1 MECDKLIQIKM
12 PENANR
18 IIKRLQ
24 REGYE
29 AYIVGG
35 CVRDAILHKEPDDWD
50 ITTSARPEQVK
61 ELFRKTFDTG
71 IQHGT
76 ITVMMPNAETGKL
89 EGYEVTTYR
98 VDGKYEDHRRPTSVT
113 FTASLIE
120 DMKRRD
126 FTINAMAYNDEEGI
140 VDHFD
145 GMGDLERHV
154 IRCVGKAQERF
165 DEDALRIL
173 RAVRFAAQLDFEIEE
188 QTMDAIRKQAELL
201 KDISAERIQ
210 VEMTKLLMS
219 KHPERLRTAYE
230 LGVTA
235 IVLPEFDRM
244 MQTEQ
249 NNKHHMYSVGEHTLH
264 VIEAVPAN
272 KVLRWAALLHD
283 VAKPETKTTDE
294 NGDHFYGHNEKGVE
308 LARRILLR
316 LKFDNATIDRVK
328 RLVFWHDY
336 GMGQAMKLKT
346 FRRGLS
352 QMGADLF
359 EDYVALKWAD
369 ILGQSSYMQQEKLD
383 TLATLQNYY
392 AQIMDEKQC
401 LSLKDLA
408 ITGKDLITELG
419 MQPGKEIGKTLHI
432 LLDRVLDDP
441 SLNERDTLL
450 DMARQM

>member
-1 MECDKLIQIKM
+1 MIQIKM

-24 REGYE
+24 KEGYE

-35 CVRDAILHKEPDDWD
+35 CVRDAILNKEPDDWD

-61 ELFRKTFDTG
+61 ALFRKTFDTG

-76 ITVMMPNAETGKL
+76 ITVMMPNAESGKL

-113 FTASLIE
+113 FTASLLE

-126 FTINAMAYNDEEGI
+126 FTINAMAYNEEEGI

-173 RAVRFAAQLDFEIEE
+173 RAVRFAAQLDFTIEE
-188 QTMDAIRKQAELL
+188 QTRLAIEKQAELL
-201 KDISAERIQ
+201 NDISAERIQ
-210 VEMTKLLMS
+210 VELTKLLMS

-235 IVLPEFDRM
+235 VVLPEFDRM

-249 NNKHHMYSVGEHTLH
+249 NNIHHMYSVGEHTLR
-264 VIEAVPAN
+264 VIEQVPAQ
-272 KVLRWAALLHD
+272 KALRWAALLHD
-283 VAKPETKTTDE
+283 VAKPVTKTTDE
-294 NGDHFYGHNEKGVE
+294 KGDHFYGHNEVGVG
-308 LARRILLR
+308 LARQILTR

-328 RLVFWHDY
+328 RLVYWHDY
-336 GMGQAMKLKT
+336 AMGESIKLRT

-352 QMGADLF
+352 KMGADLF
-359 EDYVALKWAD
+359 EDYICLKRAD
-369 ILGQSSYMQQEKLD
+369 ILGQSTYMRQEKLD
-383 TLATLQNYY
+383 RLDVLRDYY
-392 AQIMDEKQC
+392 TQIIKENQC

-408 ITGKDLITELG
+408 VTGKDLITELG
-419 MQPGKEIGKTLHI
+419 MQPGKEIGTTLHT

-441 SLNERDTLL
+441 SLNERNVLL
-450 DMARQM
+450 DMARQL

>member
-1 MECDKLIQIKM
+1 MIQIKM

-24 REGYE
+24 KEGYE

-35 CVRDAILHKEPDDWD
+35 CVRDAILNKEPDDWD

-61 ELFRKTFDTG
+61 ALFRKTFDTG

-76 ITVMMPNAETGKL
+76 ITVMMPNAESGKL

-113 FTASLIE
+113 FTASLLE

-126 FTINAMAYNDEEGI
+126 FTINAMAYNEEEGI

-173 RAVRFAAQLDFEIEE
+173 RAVRFAAQLDFAIEE
-188 QTMDAIRKQAELL
+188 QTRLAIERQAELL
-201 KDISAERIQ
+201 NDISAERIQ
-210 VEMTKLLMS
+210 VELTKLLLS

-235 IVLPEFDRM
+235 VVLPEFDRM

-249 NNKHHMYSVGEHTLH
+249 NNIHHMYSVGEHTLR
-264 VIEAVPAN
+264 VIEQVPAQ
-272 KVLRWAALLHD
+272 KALRWAALLHD
-283 VAKPETKTTDE
+283 VAKPVTKTTDE
-294 NGDHFYGHNEKGVE
+294 KGDHFYGHNEAGVE
-308 LARRILLR
+308 LARQILTR

-328 RLVFWHDY
+328 RLVYWHDY
-336 GMGQAMKLKT
+336 AMGESIKLRT

-352 QMGADLF
+352 KMGADLF
-359 EDYVALKWAD
+359 EDYICLKRAD
-369 ILGQSSYMQQEKLD
+369 ILGQSTYMRQEKFDRLD
-383 TLATLQNYY
+383 VLRDYY
-392 AQIMDEKQC
+392 TQIIEENQC

-408 ITGKDLITELG
+408 VTGKDLITELG
-419 MQPGKEIGKTLHI
+419 MQPGKEIGTTLHT

-441 SLNERDTLL
+441 SLNERNVLL
-450 DMARQM
+450 DMARQL

>member
-1 MECDKLIQIKM
+1 MIQIKM

-24 REGYE
+24 KEGYE

-35 CVRDAILHKEPDDWD
+35 CVRDAILNKEPDDWD

-61 ELFRKTFDTG
+61 ALFRKTFDTG

-76 ITVMMPNAETGKL
+76 ITVMMPNAESGKL

-113 FTASLIE
+113 FTASLLE

-126 FTINAMAYNDEEGI
+126 FTINAMAYNEEEGI

-173 RAVRFAAQLDFEIEE
+173 RAVRFAAQLDFTIEE
-188 QTMDAIRKQAELL
+188 QTRLAIEKQAELL
-201 KDISAERIQ
+201 NDISAERIQ
-210 VEMTKLLMS
+210 VELTKLLMS

-235 IVLPEFDRM
+235 VVLPEFDRM

-249 NNKHHMYSVGEHTLH
+249 NNIHHMYSVGEHTLR
-264 VIEAVPAN
+264 VIEQVPAQ
-272 KVLRWAALLHD
+272 KALRWAALLHD
-283 VAKPETKTTDE
+283 VAKPVTKTTDE
-294 NGDHFYGHNEKGVE
+294 KGDHFYGHNEAGVE
-308 LARRILLR
+308 LARQILTR

-328 RLVFWHDY
+328 RLVYWHDY
-336 GMGQAMKLKT
+336 AMGALIKLRT

-352 QMGADLF
+352 KMGADLF
-359 EDYVALKWAD
+359 EDYICLKRAD
-369 ILGQSSYMQQEKLD
+369 ILGQSTYMRQEKLD
-383 TLATLQNYY
+383 RLDVLRDYY
-392 AQIMDEKQC
+392 TQIIEENQC

-408 ITGKDLITELG
+408 VTGKDLITELG
-419 MQPGKEIGKTLHI
+419 MQPGKEIGTTLHT

-441 SLNERDTLL
+441 SLNERNVLL
-450 DMARQM
+450 DMARQL

>member
-1 MECDKLIQIKM
+1 MIQIKM

-24 REGYE
+24 KEGYE

-35 CVRDAILHKEPDDWD
+35 CVRDAILNKEPDDWD

-61 ELFRKTFDTG
+61 ALFRKTFDTG

-76 ITVMMPNAETGKL
+76 ITVMMPNAESGKL

-113 FTASLIE
+113 FTASLLE

-126 FTINAMAYNDEEGI
+126 FTINAMAYNEEEGI

-173 RAVRFAAQLDFEIEE
+173 RAVRFAAQLDFAIEE
-188 QTMDAIRKQAELL
+188 QTRLAIERQAELL
-201 KDISAERIQ
+201 NDISAERIQ
-210 VEMTKLLMS
+210 VELTKLLLS

-235 IVLPEFDRM
+235 VVLPEFDRM

-249 NNKHHMYSVGEHTLH
+249 NNIHHMYSVGEHTLR
-264 VIEAVPAN
+264 VIEQVPAQ
-272 KVLRWAALLHD
+272 KALRWAALLHD
-283 VAKPETKTTDE
+283 VAKPVTKTTDE
-294 NGDHFYGHNEKGVE
+294 KGDHFYGHNEAGVE
-308 LARRILLR
+308 LARQILTR

-328 RLVFWHDY
+328 RLVYRHDY
-336 GMGQAMKLKT
+336 AMGASIKLRT

-352 QMGADLF
+352 KMGADLF
-359 EDYVALKWAD
+359 EDYICLKRAD
-369 ILGQSSYMQQEKLD
+369 ILGQSTYMRQEKLD
-383 TLATLQNYY
+383 RLDVLRDYY
-392 AQIMDEKQC
+392 KQIIEENQC

-408 ITGKDLITELG
+408 VTGKDLITELG
-419 MQPGKEIGKTLHI
+419 MQPGKEIGTTLHT

-441 SLNERDTLL
+441 SLNERNVLL
-450 DMARQM
+450 DMARQL

>member
-1 MECDKLIQIKM
+1 MIQIKM

-24 REGYE
+24 KEGYE

-35 CVRDAILHKEPDDWD
+35 CVRDAILNKEPDDWD

-61 ELFRKTFDTG
+61 ALFRKTFDTG

-76 ITVMMPNAETGKL
+76 ITVMMPNAESGKL

-98 VDGKYEDHRRPTSVT
+98 VDGKYEDHRRPPSVP
-113 FTASLIE
+113 FTASLLE

-126 FTINAMAYNDEEGI
+126 FTINAMAYNEEEGI

-173 RAVRFAAQLDFEIEE
+173 RAVRFAAQLDFAIEE
-188 QTMDAIRKQAELL
+188 QTRLAIERQAELL
-201 KDISAERIQ
+201 NDISAERIQ
-210 VEMTKLLMS
+210 VELTKLLLS

-235 IVLPEFDRM
+235 VVLPEFDRM

-249 NNKHHMYSVGEHTLH
+249 NNIHHMYSVGEHTLR
-264 VIEAVPAN
+264 VIEQVPAQ
-272 KVLRWAALLHD
+272 KALRWAALLHD
-283 VAKPETKTTDE
+283 VAKPVTKTTDE
-294 NGDHFYGHNEKGVE
+294 KGDHFYGHNEAGVE
-308 LARRILLR
+308 LARQILTR

-328 RLVFWHDY
+328 RLVYWHDY
-336 GMGQAMKLKT
+336 AMGALIKLRT

-352 QMGADLF
+352 KMGADLF
-359 EDYVALKWAD
+359 EDYICLKRAD
-369 ILGQSSYMQQEKLD
+369 ILGQSTYMRQEKLD
-383 TLATLQNYY
+383 RLDVLRDYY
-392 AQIMDEKQC
+392 TQIIEENQC

-408 ITGKDLITELG
+408 VTGKDLITELG
-419 MQPGKEIGKTLHI
+419 MQPGKEIGTTLHT

-441 SLNERDTLL
+441 SLNERNVLL
-450 DMARQM
+450 DMARQL

>member
-1 MECDKLIQIKM
+1 MIQIKM

-24 REGYE
+24 KEGYE

-35 CVRDAILHKEPDDWD
+35 CVRDAILNKEPDDWD

-61 ELFRKTFDTG
+61 ALFRKTFDTG

-76 ITVMMPNAETGKL
+76 ITVMMPNAESGKL

-113 FTASLIE
+113 FTASLLE

-126 FTINAMAYNDEEGI
+126 FTINAMAYNEEEGI

-173 RAVRFAAQLDFEIEE
+173 RAVRFAAQLDFTIEE
-188 QTMDAIRKQAELL
+188 QTRLAIERQAELL
-201 KDISAERIQ
+201 NDISAERIQ
-210 VEMTKLLMS
+210 VELTKLLLS

-235 IVLPEFDRM
+235 VVLPEFDRM

-249 NNKHHMYSVGEHTLH
+249 NNIHHMYSVGEHTLR
-264 VIEAVPAN
+264 VIEQVPAQ

-283 VAKPETKTTDE
+283 VAKPVTKTKDE
-294 NGDHFYGHNEKGVE
+294 KGDHFYGHNEAGVE
-308 LARRILLR
+308 LARQILMR

-328 RLVFWHDY
+328 RLVYWHDY
-336 GMGQAMKLKT
+336 AMGALIKLRT

-352 QMGADLF
+352 KMGADLF
-359 EDYVALKWAD
+359 EDYICLKRAD
-369 ILGQSSYMQQEKLD
+369 ILGQSTYMRQEKLD
-383 TLATLQNYY
+383 RLDVLRDYY
-392 AQIMDEKQC
+392 TQIIEENQC

-408 ITGKDLITELG
+408 VTGKDLITELG
-419 MQPGKEIGKTLHI
+419 MQPGKEIGTTLHT
-432 LLDRVLDDP
+432 LLDRVLDEP
-441 SLNERDTLL
+441 SLNERNVLL
-450 DMARQM
+450 DMARQL

>member
-1 MECDKLIQIKM
+1 MMEL

-24 REGYE
+24 KEGYE

-35 CVRDAILHKEPDDWD
+35 CVRDAILNKEPDDWD

-61 ELFRKTFDTG
+61 ALFRKTFDTG

-76 ITVMMPNAETGKL
+76 ITVMMPNAESGKL

-113 FTASLIE
+113 FTASLLE

-126 FTINAMAYNDEEGI
+126 FTINAMAYNEEEGI

-154 IRCVGKAQERF
+154 IRCVGKA
-165 DEDALRIL
+165 
-173 RAVRFAAQLDFEIEE
+173 
-188 QTMDAIRKQAELL
+188 
-201 KDISAERIQ
+201 
-210 VEMTKLLMS
+210 
-219 KHPERLRTAYE
+219 RLRTAYE

-235 IVLPEFDRM
+235 VVLPEFDRM

-249 NNKHHMYSVGEHTLH
+249 NNIHHMYSVGEHTLR
-264 VIEAVPAN
+264 VIEQVPAQ
-272 KVLRWAALLHD
+272 KALRWAALLHD
-283 VAKPETKTTDE
+283 VAKPVTKTTDE
-294 NGDHFYGHNEKGVE
+294 KGDHFYGHNEAGVE
-308 LARRILLR
+308 LARQILTR

-328 RLVFWHDY
+328 RLVYWHDY
-336 GMGQAMKLKT
+336 AMGASIKLRT

-352 QMGADLF
+352 KMGADLF
-359 EDYVALKWAD
+359 EDYICLKRAD
-369 ILGQSSYMQQEKLD
+369 ILGQSTYMRQEKLD
-383 TLATLQNYY
+383 RLDVLRDYY
-392 AQIMDEKQC
+392 TQIIEENQC

-408 ITGKDLITELG
+408 VTGK
-419 MQPGKEIGKTLHI
+419 PGKEIGTTLHT

-441 SLNERDTLL
+441 SLNERNVLL
-450 DMARQM
+450 DMARQL

>member
-1 MECDKLIQIKM
+1 MIQIKM

-24 REGYE
+24 KEGYE

-35 CVRDAILHKEPDDWD
+35 CVRDAILNKEPDDWD

-61 ELFRKTFDTG
+61 ALFRKTFDTG

-76 ITVMMPNAETGKL
+76 ITVMMPNAESGKL

-113 FTASLIE
+113 FTASLLE

-126 FTINAMAYNDEEGI
+126 FTINAMAYNEEEGI

-173 RAVRFAAQLDFEIEE
+173 RAVRFAAQLDFTIEE
-188 QTMDAIRKQAELL
+188 QTRLAIERQAELL
-201 KDISAERIQ
+201 NDISAERIQ
-210 VEMTKLLMS
+210 VELTKLLLS

-235 IVLPEFDRM
+235 VVLPEFDRM

-249 NNKHHMYSVGEHTLH
+249 NNIHHMYSVGEHTLR
-264 VIEAVPAN
+264 VIEQVPAQ
-272 KVLRWAALLHD
+272 KALRWAALLHD
-283 VAKPETKTTDE
+283 VAKPVTKTTDE
-294 NGDHFYGHNEKGVE
+294 KGDHFYGHNEAGVE
-308 LARRILLR
+308 LARQILTR

-328 RLVFWHDY
+328 RLVYWHDY
-336 GMGQAMKLKT
+336 AMGALIKLRT

-352 QMGADLF
+352 KMGADLF
-359 EDYVALKWAD
+359 EDYICLKRAD
-369 ILGQSSYMQQEKLD
+369 ILGQSTYMRQEKLD
-383 TLATLQNYY
+383 RLDVLRDYY
-392 AQIMDEKQC
+392 TQIIEENQC

-408 ITGKDLITELG
+408 VTGKDLITELG
-419 MQPGKEIGKTLHI
+419 MQPGKEIGTTLHT

-441 SLNERDTLL
+441 SLNERNVLL
-450 DMARQM
+450 DMARQL

>member
-1 MECDKLIQIKM
+1 MIQIKM

-24 REGYE
+24 KEGYE

-35 CVRDAILHKEPDDWD
+35 CVRDAILNKEPDDWD

-61 ELFRKTFDTG
+61 ALFRKTFDTG

-76 ITVMMPNAETGKL
+76 ITVMMPNAESGKL

-113 FTASLIE
+113 FTASLLE

-126 FTINAMAYNDEEGI
+126 FTINAMAYNEEEGI

-173 RAVRFAAQLDFEIEE
+173 RAVRFAAQLDFAIEE
-188 QTMDAIRKQAELL
+188 QTRLAIERQAELL
-201 KDISAERIQ
+201 NDISAERIQ
-210 VEMTKLLMS
+210 VELTKLLLS

-235 IVLPEFDRM
+235 VVLPEFDRM

-249 NNKHHMYSVGEHTLH
+249 NNIHHMYSVGEHTLR
-264 VIEAVPAN
+264 VIEQVPAQ
-272 KVLRWAALLHD
+272 KALRWAALLHD
-283 VAKPETKTTDE
+283 VAKPVTKTTDE
-294 NGDHFYGHNEKGVE
+294 KGDHFYGHNEAGVE
-308 LARRILLR
+308 LARRILTR

-328 RLVFWHDY
+328 RLVYWHDY
-336 GMGQAMKLKT
+336 AMGALIKLRT

-352 QMGADLF
+352 KMGADLF
-359 EDYVALKWAD
+359 EDYICLKRAD
-369 ILGQSSYMQQEKLD
+369 ILGQSTYMRQEKLD
-383 TLATLQNYY
+383 RLDVLRDYY
-392 AQIMDEKQC
+392 TQIIEENQC

-408 ITGKDLITELG
+408 VTGKDLITELG
-419 MQPGKEIGKTLHI
+419 MQPGKEIGTTLHT

-441 SLNERDTLL
+441 SLNERNVLL
-450 DMARQM
+450 DMARQL

>member
-1 MECDKLIQIKM
+1 MIQIKM

-24 REGYE
+24 KEGYE

-35 CVRDAILHKEPDDWD
+35 CVRDAILNKEPDDWD

-61 ELFRKTFDTG
+61 ALFRKTFDTG

-76 ITVMMPNAETGKL
+76 ITVMMPNAESGKL

-113 FTASLIE
+113 FTASLLE

-126 FTINAMAYNDEEGI
+126 FTINAMAYNEEEGI

-173 RAVRFAAQLDFEIEE
+173 RAVRFAAQLDFAIEE
-188 QTMDAIRKQAELL
+188 QTRLAIERQAELL
-201 KDISAERIQ
+201 NDISAERIQ
-210 VEMTKLLMS
+210 VELTKLLLS

-235 IVLPEFDRM
+235 VVLPEFDRM

-249 NNKHHMYSVGEHTLH
+249 NNIHHMYSVGEHTLR
-264 VIEAVPAN
+264 VIEQVPAQ
-272 KVLRWAALLHD
+272 KALRWAALLHD
-283 VAKPETKTTDE
+283 VAKPVTKTTDE
-294 NGDHFYGHNEKGVE
+294 KGDHFYGHNEAGVE
-308 LARRILLR
+308 LARQILTR

-328 RLVFWHDY
+328 RLVYWHDY
-336 GMGQAMKLKT
+336 AMGTSIKLCT

-352 QMGADLF
+352 KMGADLF
-359 EDYVALKWAD
+359 EDYICLKRAD
-369 ILGQSSYMQQEKLD
+369 ILGQSTYMRQEKFDRLD
-383 TLATLQNYY
+383 VLRDYY
-392 AQIMDEKQC
+392 TQIIEENQC

-408 ITGKDLITELG
+408 VTGKDLITELG
-419 MQPGKEIGKTLHI
+419 MQPGKEIGTTLHT

-441 SLNERDTLL
+441 SLNERNVLL
-450 DMARQM
+450 DMARQL

>member
-1 MECDKLIQIKM
+1 MIQIKM

-24 REGYE
+24 KEGYE

-35 CVRDAILHKEPDDWD
+35 CVRDAILNKEPDDWD

-61 ELFRKTFDTG
+61 ALFRKTFDTG

-76 ITVMMPNAETGKL
+76 ITVMMPNAESGKL

-113 FTASLIE
+113 FTASLLE

-126 FTINAMAYNDEEGI
+126 FTINAMAYNEEEGI

-173 RAVRFAAQLDFEIEE
+173 RAVRFAAQLDFTIEE
-188 QTMDAIRKQAELL
+188 QTRLAIERQAELL
-201 KDISAERIQ
+201 NDISAERIQ
-210 VEMTKLLMS
+210 VELTKLLLS

-235 IVLPEFDRM
+235 VVLPEFDRM

-249 NNKHHMYSVGEHTLH
+249 NNIHHMYSVGEHTLR
-264 VIEAVPAN
+264 VIEQVPAQ

-283 VAKPETKTTDE
+283 VAKPVTKTKDE
-294 NGDHFYGHNEKGVE
+294 KGDHFYGHNEAGVE
-308 LARRILLR
+308 LARQILMR

-328 RLVFWHDY
+328 RLVYWHDY
-336 GMGQAMKLKT
+336 AMGASLKLRT

-352 QMGADLF
+352 KMGADLF
-359 EDYVALKWAD
+359 EDYICLKRAD
-369 ILGQSSYMQQEKLD
+369 ILGQSTYMRQEKLD
-383 TLATLQNYY
+383 RLDVLRDYY
-392 AQIMDEKQC
+392 TQIIEENQC

-408 ITGKDLITELG
+408 VTGKDLITELG
-419 MQPGKEIGKTLHI
+419 MQPGKEIGTTLHT

-441 SLNERDTLL
+441 SLNERSVLL
-450 DMARQM
+450 DMARQL

>member
-1 MECDKLIQIKM
+1 MIQIKM

-24 REGYE
+24 KEGYE

-35 CVRDAILHKEPDDWD
+35 CVRDAILNKEPDDWD

-61 ELFRKTFDTG
+61 ALFRKTFDTG

-76 ITVMMPNAETGKL
+76 ITVMMPNAESGKL

-113 FTASLIE
+113 FTASLLE

-126 FTINAMAYNDEEGI
+126 FTINAMAYNEEEGI

-173 RAVRFAAQLDFEIEE
+173 RAVRFAAQLDFTIEE
-188 QTMDAIRKQAELL
+188 QTRLAIEKQAELL
-201 KDISAERIQ
+201 NDISAERIQ
-210 VEMTKLLMS
+210 VELTKLLLS

-235 IVLPEFDRM
+235 VVLPEFDRM

-249 NNKHHMYSVGEHTLH
+249 NNIHHMYSVGEHTLR
-264 VIEAVPAN
+264 VIEQVPAQ
-272 KVLRWAALLHD
+272 KALRWAALLHD
-283 VAKPETKTTDE
+283 VAKPVTKTTDE
-294 NGDHFYGHNEKGVE
+294 KGDHFYGHNEAGVE
-308 LARRILLR
+308 LARQILTR

-328 RLVFWHDY
+328 RLVYWHDY
-336 GMGQAMKLKT
+336 AMGALIKLRT

-352 QMGADLF
+352 KMGADLF
-359 EDYVALKWAD
+359 EDYICLKRAD
-369 ILGQSSYMQQEKLD
+369 ILGQSTYMRQEKLD
-383 TLATLQNYY
+383 RLDVLRDYY
-392 AQIMDEKQC
+392 TQIIEENQC

-408 ITGKDLITELG
+408 VTGKDLITELG
-419 MQPGKEIGKTLHI
+419 MQPGKEIGTTLHT

-441 SLNERDTLL
+441 SLNERNVLL
-450 DMARQM
+450 DMARQL

>member
-1 MECDKLIQIKM
+1 MIQIKM

-24 REGYE
+24 KEGYE

-35 CVRDAILHKEPDDWD
+35 CVRDAILNKEPDDWD

-61 ELFRKTFDTG
+61 ALFRKTFDTG

-76 ITVMMPNAETGKL
+76 ITVMMPNAESGKL

-113 FTASLIE
+113 FTASLLE

-126 FTINAMAYNDEEGI
+126 FTINAMAYNEEEGI

-173 RAVRFAAQLDFEIEE
+173 RAVRFAAQLDFTIEE
-188 QTMDAIRKQAELL
+188 QTRLAIERQAELL
-201 KDISAERIQ
+201 NDISAERIQ
-210 VEMTKLLMS
+210 VELTKLLLS
-219 KHPERLRTAYE
+219 RHPERLRTAYE

-235 IVLPEFDRM
+235 VVLPEFDRM

-249 NNKHHMYSVGEHTLH
+249 NNIHHMYSVGEHTLR
-264 VIEAVPAN
+264 VIEQVPAQ
-272 KVLRWAALLHD
+272 KALRWAALLHD
-283 VAKPETKTTDE
+283 VAKPVTKTTDE
-294 NGDHFYGHNEKGVE
+294 KGDHFYGHNEAGVE
-308 LARRILLR
+308 LARQILTR
-316 LKFDNATIDRVK
+316 LKFDNATIDCVK
-328 RLVFWHDY
+328 RLVYWHDY
-336 GMGQAMKLKT
+336 AMGASIKLRT

-352 QMGADLF
+352 KMGADLF
-359 EDYVALKWAD
+359 EDYICLKRAD
-369 ILGQSSYMQQEKLD
+369 ILGQSTYMRQEKLD
-383 TLATLQNYY
+383 RLDVLRDYY
-392 AQIMDEKQC
+392 TQIIEENQC

-408 ITGKDLITELG
+408 VTGKDLITELG
-419 MQPGKEIGKTLHI
+419 MQPGKEIGTTLHT

-441 SLNERDTLL
+441 SLNERNVLL
-450 DMARQM
+450 DMARQL

>member
-1 MECDKLIQIKM
+1 MIQIKM

-61 ELFRKTFDTG
+61 ALFRKTFDTG

-76 ITVMMPNAETGKL
+76 ITVMMPNADTGKL

-113 FTASLIE
+113 FTASLLE

-188 QTMDAIRKQAELL
+188 QTRKAIQEQAELL
-201 KDISAERIQ
+201 QDISAERIQ

-219 KHPERLRTAYE
+219 KHPERLRIAYE
-230 LGVTA
+230 
-235 IVLPEFDRM
+235 
-244 MQTEQ
+244 
-249 NNKHHMYSVGEHTLH
+249 
-264 VIEAVPAN
+264 
-272 KVLRWAALLHD
+272 RWAALLHD

-308 LARRILLR
+308 IARQILLR

-336 GMGQAMKLKT
+336 GMGQLMKLKT

-352 QMGADLF
+352 KMGADLF
-359 EDYVALKWAD
+359 DDYVALKRAD
-369 ILGQSSYMQQEKLD
+369 ILGQSDYMRQEKLD
-383 TLATLQNYY
+383 TLATLQSYY
-392 AQIMDEKQC
+392 EQIMDDNQC

-408 ITGKDLITELG
+408 ITGKELITELG
-419 MQPGKEIGKTLHI
+419 MQPGKEIGKTLHV

-441 SLNERDTLL
+441 TLNERDTLL

>member
-1 MECDKLIQIKM
+1 MIQIKM

-24 REGYE
+24 KEGYE

-35 CVRDAILHKEPDDWD
+35 CVRDAILNKEPDDWD

-61 ELFRKTFDTG
+61 ALFRKTFDTG

-76 ITVMMPNAETGKL
+76 ITVMMPNAESGKL

-113 FTASLIE
+113 FTASLLE

-126 FTINAMAYNDEEGI
+126 FTINAMAYNEEEGI

-173 RAVRFAAQLDFEIEE
+173 RAVRFAAQLDFTIEE
-188 QTMDAIRKQAELL
+188 QTRLAIERQAELL
-201 KDISAERIQ
+201 NDISAERIQ
-210 VEMTKLLMS
+210 VELTKLLLS

-235 IVLPEFDRM
+235 VVLPEFDRM

-249 NNKHHMYSVGEHTLH
+249 NNIHHMYSVGEHTLR
-264 VIEAVPAN
+264 VIEQVPVQKA
-272 KVLRWAALLHD
+272 LRWAALLHD
-283 VAKPETKTTDE
+283 VAKPVTKTTDE
-294 NGDHFYGHNEKGVE
+294 KGDHFYGHNEAGVE
-308 LARRILLR
+308 LARQILTR

-328 RLVFWHDY
+328 RLVYWHDY
-336 GMGQAMKLKT
+336 AMGALIKLRT

-352 QMGADLF
+352 KMGADLF
-359 EDYVALKWAD
+359 EDYICLKRAD
-369 ILGQSSYMQQEKLD
+369 ILGQSTYMRQEKLD
-383 TLATLQNYY
+383 RLDVLRDYY
-392 AQIMDEKQC
+392 TQIIEENQC

-408 ITGKDLITELG
+408 VTGKDLITELG
-419 MQPGKEIGKTLHI
+419 MQPGKEIGTTLHT

-441 SLNERDTLL
+441 SLNERNVLL
-450 DMARQM
+450 DMARQL